1 MRLNS
6 VALLSLVATALAAK
20 APFKIDFE
28 VRRGESKDDLSPE
41 DDSNPRFVKRDG
53 SLDMTFNQ
61 QTDFLYGHVENW
73 I

>member
-28 VRRGESKDDLSPE
+28 VRRGESKDDLSLKMIPI
-41 DDSNPRFVKRDG
+41 
-53 SLDMTFNQ
+53 LDLLKGMVHWT
-61 QTDFLYGHVENW
+61 
-73 I
+73 

>member
-28 VRRGESKDDLSPE
+28 VRRGSPKMIYPLKMIPILDLLKGM
-41 DDSNPRFVKRDG
+41 VHW
-53 SLDMTFNQ
+53 T
-61 QTDFLYGHVENW
+61 
-73 I
+73 

>member
-53 SLDMTFNQ
+53 SLDMTLTNK
-61 QTDFLYGHVENW
+61 QTFIW
-73 I
+73 PR